1 MLLAAPDVD
10 VDSQQ
15 VIAKDVLL
23 VLDVSGSMRGEKI
36 DQAKEALS
44 FVLDNLNDEDRFN
57 IVAFSTSTR
66 SYARDL
72 VPADERGEARDFVAR
87 LDANGSTDINRALLE
102 ALSMTDGDR

>member
-1 MLLAAPDVD
+1 PDVD

-57 IVAFSTSTR
+57 IIAFSTSTR

-72 VPADERGEARDFVAR
+72 VPA
-87 LDANGSTDINRALLE
+87 
-102 ALSMTDGDR
+102 